1 MKSIKLQHTLQGQE
15 AVLYF
20 TEQTAITVIDMLD
33 FFLSSEWHEGHQA
46 DRTSVIFMRCS
57 QSLISDIKIAPITV
71 KIL

>member
-33 FFLSSEWHEGHQA
+33 FFFKQ
-46 DRTSVIFMRCS
+46 
-57 QSLISDIKIAPITV
+57 
-71 KIL
+71 